1 MSVKQKEFIFLL
13 AEHTELF
20 GLLSLVFAIAT
31 IAVLVAYLIQAL
43 KQLNKPKKVVAS
55 KSDLKN
61 LDYNR
66 VKDERKAEIL
76 REMVAPDGVDPGPN
90 NYLIINDGG
99 KDVYVRLFT
108 IASMP
113 KRTNFANTFTP
124 ILNFEECTSS
134 IFVKPVN
141 ESVIS
146 RKMDNQVKVLG
157 AEYNAAYGDQN
168 RSRKIRN
175 QLNEVNGWAEEVE
188 SGENKFYSVGW
199 VFSITATNYTEL
211 SKKSDTL
218 KAKAL
223 AKGITITS
231 CFGVQAEAY
240 ATNSPMGEFVE
251 IGSKFIKANGV
262 NYFDM
267 DKYSV
272 STIFNYTQASFTHK
286 DGIPLGVD
294 MMTGDPIMYDLFDPS
309 HDGFTLVMAGK
320 TGSGKSATIKMF
332 VSRSVLY
339 DYRFVCIDSQTR
351 KGTDEG
357 EFAGV
362 AGLLNGVNFKI
373 SNNSDCVLN
382 PFEIGE
388 TTKTIKDPKDPTV
401 VREIRTLM
409 LKDKIGNAVNTLLT
423 MIQGSQK
430 ITNLSLYIPINRILM
445 DITSN
450 MYNEFG
456 IYEGEPDS
464 LYETDNVVSGGRVVT
479 GRVKKALPTLHDFYK
494 LVLVN
499 EKRNTDPTAKEAYT
513 LIRMALKDFVRDLYY
528 SEETLTW
535 FTKEEYNALP
545 LKDVR
550 SRMRFYYNPNTGRN
564 EDVIHIHGVRAY
576 YDGQSNVSISVE
588 CPFTNIDISSL
599 SEVEKKL
606 ARQVAIDFVNE
617 SFIKK
622 NSELIGSA
630 NKLVV
635 ILDEAHENFEMEYS
649 RKSIDNTVRTARKR
663 HVGIIL
669 SSQTLA
675 EYDNWPETAAIL
687 KQATTKFVFKQD
699 YQDRDYLINKVG
711 FTEAQTGY
719 ILNTLGGNTSD
730 EEDQSRHRGEVC
742 IMDNKQVA
750 FCKVQYWKA
759 TEALAVETD
768 AREIEKLFS
777 VKKVS

>member
-20 GLLSLVFAIAT
+20 GLLSLVFAIAA

-157 AEYNAAYGDQN
+157 SEYNAAYGDQN

-550 SRMRFYYNPNTGRN
+550 SRMRFYYNPNTERN
-564 EDVIHIHGVRAY
+564 EDVIHIHGVRGY